1 MMVVDPIADMFTR
14 IRNGY
19 IVEKET
25 VVVPYSKI
33 KMEIATLLK
42 NEGYVKDVIK
52 RGRKIKKSL
61 DVVLS
66 YKDGVPAIK
75 KIQRISKP
83 SRRVYVSSKEMYP
96 VDGGY
101 GIRIISTPKGL
112 LTNREA
118 FKEKVGGE
126 VIGEVI

>member
-1 MMVVDPIADMFTR
+1 MVVDPIADMFTR